1 MQHSIKTQEQTD
13 LERKIGEV
21 LKRFETEIDR
31 KSSKMDSEIRNIAFE
46 FEEKITEVSQKFPG
60 YY

>member
-13 LERKIGEV
+13 LERTIGEV

>member
-46 FEEKITEVSQKFPG
+46 FEEKITEVSQ
-60 YY
+60 